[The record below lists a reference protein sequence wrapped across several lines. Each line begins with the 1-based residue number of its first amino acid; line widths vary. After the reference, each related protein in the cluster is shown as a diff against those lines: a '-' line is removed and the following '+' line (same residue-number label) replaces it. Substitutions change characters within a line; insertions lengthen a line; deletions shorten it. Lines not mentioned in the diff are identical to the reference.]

1 MQINVIEYDSDLI
14 ARFEE
19 SIDPLNPER
28 SRIPAQVVGYGE
40 VSAVLTIKDGD
51 PNLVYKRMPMFE
63 REEELAPY
71 LASYK
76 KYQEQLAAAGIHTV
90 PAAITSVTPKT
101 GNIVVY
107 IVQEKLND
115 RSLVNKAIQIL
126 PQGQVEHIFETIL
139 EYLRCV
145 IAYNKEHA
153 GKIELGIDAQMSN
166 WAIAGFDPQQDS
178 LPDPLKLIYIDT
190 STPLMRLDGEE
201 QLDLNLFLRSTP
213 SFLRGIIRLLYLED
227 VLNRYYDIRQVV
239 VDILANLYKEKR
251 EDVIPDLL
259 GKANSFLAE
268 SARNTRFQPL
278 TEEEIA
284 AYYREDARIWRFSL
298 AARRAD
304 RQLHRLLGKP
314 YPYVLPGHID
324 R

>member
-1 MQINVIEYDSDLI
+1 
-14 ARFEE
+14 
-19 SIDPLNPER
+19 
-28 SRIPAQVVGYGE
+28 
-40 VSAVLTIKDGD
+40 
-51 PNLVYKRMPMFE
+51 
-63 REEELAPY
+63 
-71 LASYK
+71 
-76 KYQEQLAAAGIHTV
+76 
-90 PAAITSVTPKT
+90 
-101 GNIVVY
+101 
-107 IVQEKLND
+107 
-115 RSLVNKAIQIL
+115 
-126 PQGQVEHIFETIL
+126 
-139 EYLRCV
+139 
-145 IAYNKEHA
+145 
-153 GKIELGIDAQMSN
+153 
-166 WAIAGFDPQQDS
+166 
-178 LPDPLKLIYIDT
+178 
-190 STPLMRLDGEE
+190 
-201 QLDLNLFLRSTP
+201 
-213 SFLRGIIRLLYLED
+213 
-227 VLNRYYDIRQVV
+227 VV